1 MRMNSKPVL
10 KKTKVG
16 FQFIDSS
23 DGELQSS
30 RVQRTLK
37 RYRDYFVD
45 FEDLILP
52 KDINYVDLN
61 TLIEKLNNRLNDEI
75 YLEDDVK
82 QYIEQNAYAIDEQRI
97 AGLTIK
103 DYDLRWNDE
112 VTEFSRILN
121 QEISRPLKPQQLQ
134 ASFYLATMKKAAN
147 FSVPGAGKTAMMYG
161 AFAYLS
167 SPEVDEINRLVVVSP
182 INAFEAWRTEFAEV
196 FGPKRD
202 LHFMNL
208 KQYGAVG
215 DVRRDWGVANI
226 IVINYEALSGWKL
239 SALNGLIDEKTM
251 IVFDEVHRI
260 KNPEGKRA
268 ANALTLG
275 PNARYHYV
283 LTGTPIP
290 NSYKDVYN
298 FLHLLS
304 QNEYDA
310 FFGWEIN
317 ELDANISGDINDKLQ
332 PFFWRTNKTDLEVPP
347 AEADKLI
354 KVKPDTQQA
363 DLAAVIHDVE
373 SNVLAKY
380 IRLMQASTNPE
391 LLTAN
396 IDFNDLGF
404 LFGELDYTVDSAFDS
419 AEERAAKQRLY
430 LDFGVDKMRT
440 PKFDAGMDL
449 IKSLVREGKKVLVW
463 GMFVGTMHKIQD
475 ELTEEGISSSLIYGA
490 TPKDARVDL
499 INQFRDGD
507 VSVLISNPATLGES
521 ISLHQTVHDAVY
533 FEYNFNLTFMLQS
546 RDRIHRLGL
555 PADQYTR
562 YYYLMTEGD
571 SAHGGFIDQQVYD
584 RLKEKEQV
592 MMNAIDG
599 KLLVP
604 MIEDDYLDDVKSILI
619 K

>member
-1 MRMNSKPVL
+1 M
-10 KKTKVG
+10 
-16 FQFIDSS
+16 
-23 DGELQSS
+23 
-30 RVQRTLK
+30 
-37 RYRDYFVD
+37 
-45 FEDLILP
+45 
-52 KDINYVDLN
+52 
-61 TLIEKLNNRLNDEI
+61 
-75 YLEDDVK
+75 
-82 QYIEQNAYAIDEQRI
+82 
-97 AGLTIK
+97 
-103 DYDLRWNDE
+103 
-112 VTEFSRILN
+112 
-121 QEISRPLKPQQLQ
+121 
-134 ASFYLATMKKAAN
+134 
-147 FSVPGAGKTAMMYG
+147 
-161 AFAYLS
+161 
-167 SPEVDEINRLVVVSP
+167 
-182 INAFEAWRTEFAEV
+182 
-196 FGPKRD
+196 
-202 LHFMNL
+202 
-208 KQYGAVG
+208 
-215 DVRRDWGVANI
+215 
-226 IVINYEALSGWKL
+226 
-239 SALNGLIDEKTM
+239 
-251 IVFDEVHRI
+251 
-260 KNPEGKRA
+260 
-268 ANALTLG
+268 
-275 PNARYHYV
+275 
-283 LTGTPIP
+283 
-290 NSYKDVYN
+290 
-298 FLHLLS
+298 
-304 QNEYDA
+304 
-310 FFGWEIN
+310 
-317 ELDANISGDINDKLQ
+317 
-332 PFFWRTNKTDLEVPP
+332 EVPP